1 MRLLDKLKIRRQY
14 KKPVDSKEEAEA
26 GRKDANYILTAKIEW
41 EE

>member
-26 GRKDANYILTAKIEW
+26 GRKDENYISTAKIEW

>member
-26 GRKDANYILTAKIEW
+26 GRKDANYISTIKIKWGE
-41 EE
+41 